1 MKQMKQVYADNMKE
15 IKKGLH
21 RFNSSS
27 LVIEEDFM
35 DNYNQWDPYAG
46 EMSKERWRAERQAA
60 R

>member
-1 MKQMKQVYADNMKE
+1 MKE

-27 LVIEEDFM
+27 LVIEEDFIH
-35 DNYNQWDPYAG
+35 NYSQWDPYRG

>member
-1 MKQMKQVYADNMKE
+1 MKQMKQVYAEKMAE

-35 DNYNQWDPYAG
+35 DNYG
-46 EMSKERWRAERQAA
+46 
-60 R
+60 